1 VIPSALPLPP
11 TSTHAENHDFRRLS
25 WQIALFAL
33 VYGLT
38 AQIGLNYSS
47 TASNV
52 TLIWPPSGI
61 ALFVVLRFGWR
72 LWPGIV
78 LGDLIGN
85 AGTGAPLAAVLGISV
100 GNIVETLAV
109 AALLVRFCGFHPGLD
124 RARDVLALLVVGS
137 GGALLSAL
145 FGPTSLAL
153 SGTFDPALF
162 GTVFMQWVMGDATGV
177 IVFGPLLLAWTG
189 WRPSRHAPAVAA
201 EAGLLLVT
209 LLVVCEAVFGGL
221 GLIRSGYYPAALA
234 LFPLAVWAALRF
246 GLRGA
251 TAVTLVVSIAA
262 VWGTVD
268 GRGPFVEATG
278 FDSLVRWWVFAN
290 VITVTSLLL
299 AASRAERHRAEA
311 DLAAQRDFV
320 SAILDVQ
327 GALVAVLDRDG
338 SVLRA
343 NRAFEGLTGF
353 TADEVRGRRFSE
365 LFVAPHE
372 RDKVEGHLEMLRLG
386 LSQRVRYDAGLP
398 RRHGDPLLISW
409 SNTALRAGRRQLS
422 HVILTGIDI
431 TERTQAASALR
442 AARHDLEMRVRERTR
457 ELAATNAELE
467 AEIAERRR
475 LEHAIIEVAEHEQM
489 RIGQELHDGLGQQL
503 TAVAFLAEVLAR
515 KLSALAIP
523 ETADAA
529 RIERL
534 VSAAVSQARQL
545 ARGLAPVDLDAE
557 GLMAALENLAAT
569 VRDVF
574 GIDCHF
580 HCADPVPVHDS
591 AAAINL
597 YRIAQEAVTNAVKH
611 SGARHVLIELA
622 RTDGLLRLAVSDD
635 GRGLDG
641 ARSGGD
647 GLGLRIMR
655 HRARVIGA
663 SLALEST
670 AGAGLTVRLTV
681 PLAASAEH
689 HAEEI
694 VHA

>member
-1 VIPSALPLPP
+1 
-11 TSTHAENHDFRRLS
+11 
-25 WQIALFAL
+25 
-33 VYGLT
+33 
-38 AQIGLNYSS
+38 
-47 TASNV
+47 
-52 TLIWPPSGI
+52 
-61 ALFVVLRFGWR
+61 
-72 LWPGIV
+72 
-78 LGDLIGN
+78 
-85 AGTGAPLAAVLGISV
+85 
-100 GNIVETLAV
+100 
-109 AALLVRFCGFHPGLD
+109 
-124 RARDVLALLVVGS
+124 
-137 GGALLSAL
+137 
-145 FGPTSLAL
+145 
-153 SGTFDPALF
+153 
-162 GTVFMQWVMGDATGV
+162 
-177 IVFGPLLLAWTG
+177 
-189 WRPSRHAPAVAA
+189 VAA
-201 EAGLLLVT
+201 EAAVLLIT

-234 LFPLAVWAALRF
+234 LFPLAIWAALRF

-343 NRAFEGLTGF
+343 NRAFEALTGF
-353 TADEVRGRRFSE
+353 TGDEVRGRRFSG

-398 RRHGDPLLISW
+398 RRQGDPLLVSW
-409 SNTALRAGRRQLS
+409 SNTAMRSGRRQLT
-422 HVILTGIDI
+422 HIILTGIDI

-442 AARHDLEMRVRERTR
+442 AARRDLEARVRERTR

-475 LEHAIIEVAEHEQM
+475 LEQAIIEVAEHEQM

-503 TAVAFLAEVLAR
+503 TAVAFLAEVLER
-515 KLSALAIP
+515 KLAALAVP
-523 ETADAA
+523 EAADAA

-545 ARGLAPVDLDAE
+545 ARGLAPVELDAE
-557 GLMAALENLAAT
+557 GLMVALEQLAAT

-574 GIDCHF
+574 GLDCLF
-580 HCADPVPVHDS
+580 HCATPVPVHDS
-591 AAAINL
+591 AVAINL

-611 SGARHVLIELA
+611 SGARHVLIELTRDA
-622 RTDGLLRLAVSDD
+622 GALRLVVSDD
-635 GRGLDG
+635 GRGLRAETAATDG
-641 ARSGGD
+641 M
-647 GLGLRIMR
+647 GLRIMR

-663 SLALEST
+663 TLAFDNDEAS
-670 AGAGLTVRLTV
+670 GLAVRLTLPIDHAV
-681 PLAASAEH
+681 PAEVQEAT
-689 HAEEI
+689 HA
-694 VHA
+694 

>member
-1 VIPSALPLPP
+1 MVPSALPIPP
-11 TSTHAENHDFRRLS
+11 SSAGVSNPALRRLA

-85 AGTGAPLAAVLGISV
+85 FGTGAPLSAVLGISV
-100 GNIVETLAV
+100 GNLVETLAV
-109 AALLVRFCGFHPGLD
+109 AWLLLRFCGFHPGLD

-153 SGTFDPALF
+153 AGAFDPALF
-162 GTVFMQWVMGDATGV
+162 GTVFLQWVMGDATGV
-177 IVFGPLLLAWTG
+177 IVFCPLLLAWSG
-189 WRPSRHAPAVAA
+189 WRASRPSPRVSA
-201 EAGLLLVT
+201 EAGVLLMT
-209 LLVVCEAVFGGL
+209 LLVACEAVFGGL
-221 GLIRSGYYPAALA
+221 GLIRSGYYPAALL

-278 FDSLVRWWVFAN
+278 FDSLVRWWIFAN

-422 HVILTGIDI
+422 HIILTGVDI

-442 AARHDLEMRVRERTR
+442 AARHDLEMR
-457 ELAATNAELE
+457 
-467 AEIAERRR
+467 
-475 LEHAIIEVAEHEQM
+475 
-489 RIGQELHDGLGQQL
+489 D
-503 TAVAFLAEVLAR
+503 R
-515 KLSALAIP
+515 KS
-523 ETADAA
+523 
-529 RIERL
+529 
-534 VSAAVSQARQL
+534 VV
-545 ARGLAPVDLDAE
+545 
-557 GLMAALENLAAT
+557 
-569 VRDVF
+569 
-574 GIDCHF
+574 
-580 HCADPVPVHDS
+580 
-591 AAAINL
+591 
-597 YRIAQEAVTNAVKH
+597 
-611 SGARHVLIELA
+611 
-622 RTDGLLRLAVSDD
+622 
-635 GRGLDG
+635 
-641 ARSGGD
+641 
-647 GLGLRIMR
+647 
-655 HRARVIGA
+655 
-663 SLALEST
+663 
-670 AGAGLTVRLTV
+670 
-681 PLAASAEH
+681 
-689 HAEEI
+689 
-694 VHA
+694 

>member
-11 TSTHAENHDFRRLS
+11 ASARTHNLAFRRLS

-52 TLIWPPSGI
+52 TLIWPPSGL

-78 LGDLIGN
+78 LGDLLGN
-85 AGTGAPLAAVLGISV
+85 AGTGAPLLAVLGISV
-100 GNIVETLAV
+100 GNIVETLVVAV
-109 AALLVRFCGFHPGLD
+109 LLVRFCGFHPGLD

-137 GGALLSAL
+137 GGAVLSAV

-153 SGTFDPALF
+153 AGAFDPALF
-162 GTVFMQWVMGDATGV
+162 GTVFLQWVMGDATGV

-189 WRPSRHAPAVAA
+189 WRPSRPAPAVAA
-201 EAGLLLVT
+201 EAAVLLVT

-221 GLIRSGYYPAALA
+221 GIIRSGYYPAALA

-268 GRGPFVEATG
+268 GRGPFVEAKG

-327 GALVAVLDRDG
+327 GALVAVLDRNG

-343 NRAFEGLTGF
+343 NRAFEALTGF
-353 TADEVRGRRFSE
+353 TADEVRGRRFCE

-398 RRHGDPLLISW
+398 RRQGDPLLVSW

-422 HVILTGIDI
+422 HIILTGIDI

-442 AARHDLEMRVRERTR
+442 AARRDLEGRVRERTR

-467 AEIAERRR
+467 AEIGERRR
-475 LEHAIIEVAEHEQM
+475 LEQAIIEVAEHEQM

-529 RIERL
+529 RIEQL
-534 VSAAVSQARQL
+534 VSAAVSQTRQL

-557 GLMAALENLAAT
+557 GLMAALEDLATT

-574 GIDCHF
+574 GIDCLF
-580 HCADPVPVHDS
+580 HCAAPVPVHDS
-591 AAAINL
+591 ALAINL

-611 SGARHVLIELA
+611 AAARHVLIELSHREA
-622 RTDGLLRLAVSDD
+622 CLALTVTDD
-635 GRGLDG
+635 GRGLDA
-641 ARSGGD
+641 ARPAGD
-647 GLGLRIMR
+647 GMGLRIMH
-655 HRARVIGA
+655 HRAHVIGA
-663 SLALEST
+663 GLALDST
-670 AGAGLTVRLTV
+670 PGSGVAVRVTL
-681 PLAASAEH
+681 PLATPAA
-689 HAEEI
+689 HAMPERAI
-694 VHA
+694 A